1 MENSAYPL
9 GTCAERCAIVK
20 AVSEGCKEFKAIAI
34 ATYVNKWNL
43 VTKSYRPI
51 IFIACDITGHT
62 VVHTGGQL

>member
-34 ATYVNKWNL
+34 ATYVNRWNFAL
-43 VTKSYRPI
+43 GYFLPEEVGHASSNVTKTSHAP
-51 IFIACDITGHT
+51 GM
-62 VVHTGGQL
+62 